1 VKDAH
6 RDRADGYNSGVP
18 PAPAQL
24 VRDRALAVALAVGV
38 VLADSSVVILA
49 LPDILVQYDV
59 DVPTVA
65 WVLTAF
71 NLALALAAVPAA
83 HLSRRGPRAA
93 FVTGMLVFAAAS
105 LGCAL
110 APSFE
115 TLIAARCVQ
124 AVGGALAVC
133 AALELLPA
141 MRGGEGA
148 GARLWATAGAIGT
161 ALGPA
166 AGGALTQLI
175 SWEAIFV
182 AQVPVALTVLAVA
195 GLRVT
200 PVRAPAGRPHL
211 AANAALVLVSA
222 ALTAALFLIVLLMI
236 NGWGLD
242 PFQAALA
249 VSVMPVAAILS
260 GRVAGSRTGPAARAA
275 AGALGIAGGLA
286 ALGLMPRAGVLWTVP
301 PQILIGVGL
310 GLTVGAL
317 TQTALA
323 GRSPQAVHGGWTI
336 ASRHLGVVLGILLLT
351 PVFVADLDRQQTR
364 AEDAVTALVL
374 DAPIAPA
381 TKIALAQEGVR
392 IIGDNTGRVPDL
404 GPAFEAVDAPEQD
417 RPAYAELRAALDEQL
432 DRAAT
437 SSVARSF
444 LAAALMA
451 LLALIPIAVA
461 RRGIPL

>member
-1 VKDAH
+1 VA
-6 RDRADGYNSGVP
+6 VL
-18 PAPAQL
+18 PAPH
-24 VRDRALAVALAVGV
+24 VRHRALAVAVAVGV
-38 VLADSSVVILA
+38 VLADSSIVILA
-49 LPDILVQYDV
+49 LPEILVRYDV

-65 WVLTAF
+65 WVLTAY

-83 HLSRRGPRAA
+83 HLSRRAPRTA
-93 FVTGMLVFAAAS
+93 FTAGLLVFSAAS
-105 LGCAL
+105 LACAL
-110 APSFE
+110 APGFGA
-115 TLIAARCVQ
+115 LVAARVVQ
-124 AVGGALAVC
+124 ALGGAFVVC

-141 MRGGEGA
+141 MRGGEA
-148 GARLWATAGAIGT
+148 PGARLWAASGAIGT

-166 AGGALTQLI
+166 VGGALTQLI

-182 AQVPVALTVLAVA
+182 AQVPVALAALGLAGVAVA
-195 GLRVT
+195 
-200 PVRAPAGRPHL
+200 PVRAAAGRPHL

-242 PFQAALA
+242 PVQAALG

-260 GRVAGSRTGPAARAA
+260 GRVAGARTGPFARAA
-275 AGALGIAGGLA
+275 AGALGIGGGLA
-286 ALGLMPRAGVLWTVP
+286 ALGLMPGAGIAWTVL
-301 PQILIGVGL
+301 PQVLIGVGL

-351 PVFVADLDRQQTR
+351 PVFVADLDRQQDR

-374 DAPIAPA
+374 DAPISPA

-392 IIGDNTGRVPDL
+392 VIAGSEGRVPDL
-404 GPAFEAVDAPEQD
+404 SPAFAAVQPGDDDAPAFAD
-417 RPAYAELRAALDEQL
+417 LRDALDEQL
-432 DRAAT
+432 ARAAT

-444 LAAALMA
+444 LAAAAMA
-451 LLALIPIAVA
+451 LLALVPIAVA
-461 RRGIPL
+461 RRRITL